1 MTHMSKRW
9 TIAALTLSLVLSLAA
24 CGPAQ
29 DTTDTDSAG
38 EESTTNQT
46 GESNP
51 PEDTQTNQENQDGQN
66 GEESPAE
73 TDNVSVSESDPVDA
87 SWFDD
92 AAFVGD
98 SVSVTLA
105 NYNSSYGVLGNA
117 KFFCSVSL
125 SQTNA
130 LSYQTGNAHLPEYP
144 AGSGQHPRI
153 EDGIAASGAKKVYLM
168 LGMNC
173 IASGVD
179 RVSQDLVT
187 LVSKIQEK
195 SPGIAVLI
203 ESVTP
208 MTADSPRADGSLN
221 NYTIQEFNEKMK
233 AICQEK
239 QWYYVN
245 VAEAVTGDYGAL
257 KAEYSGDKAMGI
269 HFNYDGAAAWANYLL
284 THVPDALK

>member
-38 EESTTNQT
+38 EENTTNQT

>member
-1 MTHMSKRW
+1 MQWKRW
-9 TIAALTLSLVLSLAA
+9 TIAVLTLSLLLALAA

-29 DTTDTDSAG
+29 DTTDPTG
-38 EESTTNQT
+38 EDSTTHQT
-46 GESNP
+46 GENDP
-51 PEDTQTNQENQDGQN
+51 PEDTQTTEENQDGQN
-66 GEESPAE
+66 GAEAPAKTDTVPVPESA
-73 TDNVSVSESDPVDA
+73 PVDA

-105 NYNSSYGVLGNA
+105 NYNSSYGTLGKA

-130 LSYQTGNAHLPEYP
+130 LSYQAGNERLPEYP

-221 NYTIQEFNEKMK
+221 NFTIQEFNEKMK

-245 VAEAVTGDYGAL
+245 VAEAVTGDAGAL

-284 THVPDALK
+284 THVSEALK

>member
-1 MTHMSKRW
+1 MQWKRW
-9 TIAALTLSLVLSLAA
+9 TIAVLTLSLLLALAA

-29 DTTDTDSAG
+29 DAADPTG
-38 EESTTNQT
+38 EDSTTNQT
-46 GESNP
+46 GENDP
-51 PEDTQTNQENQDGQN
+51 PEDTQTTQENQDGQN
-66 GEESPAE
+66 GAEAPAKTDTVPVPESA
-73 TDNVSVSESDPVDA
+73 PVDA
-87 SWFDD
+87 GWFDD

-105 NYNSSYGVLGNA
+105 NYNSSYGTLGKA

-130 LSYQTGNAHLPEYP
+130 LSYQAGNERLPEYP

-221 NYTIQEFNEKMK
+221 NFTIQEFNEKMK

-245 VAEAVTGDYGAL
+245 VAEAVTGDQGAL

-284 THVPDALK
+284 THVPEALK

>member
-1 MTHMSKRW
+1 MKWNRW
-9 TIAALTLSLVLSLAA
+9 TIAVLTLSLLLALAA

-29 DTTDTDSAG
+29 DAADPTG
-38 EESTTNQT
+38 EDSTTNQT
-46 GESNP
+46 GETTS
-51 PEDTQTNQENQDGQN
+51 PEDTQNTQENQDGQT
-66 GEESPAE
+66 GEEAPAK
-73 TDNVSVSESDPVDA
+73 TDTVPVPESAPVDA
-87 SWFDD
+87 GWFDD

-105 NYNSSYGVLGNA
+105 NYNSSYGTLGNA

-130 LSYQTGNAHLPEYP
+130 LSYQAGNERLPEYP

-221 NYTIQEFNEKMK
+221 NFTIQEFNEKMK

-245 VAEAVTGDYGAL
+245 VAEAVTGDQGAL

-284 THVPDALK
+284 THVPEALK

>member
-1 MTHMSKRW
+1 MKWNRW
-9 TIAALTLSLVLSLAA
+9 TIAVLTLSLLLALAA

-29 DTTDTDSAG
+29 DATDPTG
-38 EESTTNQT
+38 EDSTTNQT
-46 GESNP
+46 GETTS
-51 PEDTQTNQENQDGQN
+51 PEDTQTTQENQDGQDGQN
-66 GEESPAE
+66 GEAAAD
-73 TDNVSVSESDPVDA
+73 TVSVPESAPVDA
-87 SWFDD
+87 GWFDD

-105 NYNSSYGVLGNA
+105 NYNSSYGTLGKA

-130 LSYQTGNAHLPEYP
+130 LSYQAGNERLPEYP

-153 EDGIAASGAKKVYLM
+153 ED
-168 LGMNC
+168 
-173 IASGVD
+173 
-179 RVSQDLVT
+179 
-187 LVSKIQEK
+187 
-195 SPGIAVLI
+195 GIAVLI

-221 NYTIQEFNEKMK
+221 NFTIQAFNEKMK

-245 VAEAVTGDYGAL
+245 VAEAVTGDQGAL

-284 THVPDALK
+284 THVPEALK

>member
-1 MTHMSKRW
+1 MKWNRW
-9 TIAALTLSLVLSLAA
+9 TIAVLTLSLLLALAA

-29 DTTDTDSAG
+29 DAADPTG
-38 EESTTNQT
+38 EDSTTNQT
-46 GESNP
+46 GETTS
-51 PEDTQTNQENQDGQN
+51 PEDTQTTQENQDGQT
-66 GEESPAE
+66 GEEAPAK
-73 TDNVSVSESDPVDA
+73 TDTVPVPESAPVDA

-105 NYNSSYGVLGNA
+105 NYNSSYGTLGKA

-130 LSYQTGNAHLPEYP
+130 LSYQAGNERLPEYP

-221 NYTIQEFNEKMK
+221 NFTIQEFNEKMK

-245 VAEAVTGDYGAL
+245 VAEAVTGDAGAL

-284 THVPDALK
+284 THVPEALK

>member
-1 MTHMSKRW
+1 MKWNRW
-9 TIAALTLSLVLSLAA
+9 TIAVLTLSLLLALAA

-29 DTTDTDSAG
+29 DAADPTG
-38 EESTTNQT
+38 EDSTTHQT
-46 GESNP
+46 GETTS
-51 PEDTQTNQENQDGQN
+51 PEDTQTTQENQDGQN
-66 GEESPAE
+66 GEEAPAK
-73 TDNVSVSESDPVDA
+73 TDTVPVPESAPVDA
-87 SWFDD
+87 GWFDD

-105 NYNSSYGVLGNA
+105 NYNSSYDTLGKA

-130 LSYQTGNAHLPEYP
+130 LSYQAGNERLPEYP

-221 NYTIQEFNEKMK
+221 NFTIQEFNEKMK

-245 VAEAVTGDYGAL
+245 VAEAVTGDAGAL

-284 THVPDALK
+284 THVPEALK

>member
-1 MTHMSKRW
+1 MTHITKRW
-9 TIAALTLSLVLSLAA
+9 TIAALTLSLVLALAA

-29 DTTDTDSAG
+29 DAADDPNAAG
-38 EESTTNQT
+38 EENTTNQT

-51 PEDTQTNQENQDGQN
+51 PEENQNNQENQDGQN
-66 GEESPAE
+66 GEEAPVD
-73 TDNVSVSESDPVDA
+73 TVSVPASDPVDA

-105 NYNSSYGVLGNA
+105 NYNSSYGTLGNA

-130 LSYQTGNAHLPEYP
+130 LSYQAGNSHLPEYP

-233 AICQEK
+233 TICQEK

-257 KAEYSGDKAMGI
+257 KAEYSGDQAMGI

-284 THVPDALK
+284 THVPEALK

>member
-1 MTHMSKRW
+1 MKWNRW
-9 TIAALTLSLVLSLAA
+9 TIAVLTLSLLLALAA

-29 DTTDTDSAG
+29 DAADPTG
-38 EESTTNQT
+38 EDSTTHQT
-46 GESNP
+46 GENDP
-51 PEDTQTNQENQDGQN
+51 PEDTQTTQENQDGQN
-66 GEESPAE
+66 GAEAPAKTDTVPVPESA
-73 TDNVSVSESDPVDA
+73 PVDA
-87 SWFDD
+87 GWFDD

-105 NYNSSYGVLGNA
+105 NYNRSYGTLGKA

-130 LSYQTGNAHLPEYP
+130 LSYQAGNERLPEYP

-221 NYTIQEFNEKMK
+221 NFTIQEFNEKMK

-245 VAEAVTGDYGAL
+245 VAEAVTGDAGAL

-284 THVPDALK
+284 THVPEALK

>member
-1 MTHMSKRW
+1 MKWNRW
-9 TIAALTLSLVLSLAA
+9 TIAVLTLSLLLALAA

-29 DTTDTDSAG
+29 DAADPTG
-38 EESTTNQT
+38 EDSTTHQT
-46 GESNP
+46 GETTS
-51 PEDTQTNQENQDGQN
+51 PEDTQTTQENQDGQT
-66 GEESPAE
+66 GEEAPAK
-73 TDNVSVSESDPVDA
+73 TDTVPVPESAPVDA
-87 SWFDD
+87 GWFDD

-105 NYNSSYGVLGNA
+105 NYNSSYGTLGKA

-130 LSYQTGNAHLPEYP
+130 LSYQAGNERLPEYP

-221 NYTIQEFNEKMK
+221 NFTIQEFNEKMK

-245 VAEAVTGDYGAL
+245 VAEAVTGDQGAL

-284 THVPDALK
+284 THVPEALK

>member
-1 MTHMSKRW
+1 MQWKRW
-9 TIAALTLSLVLSLAA
+9 TIAVLTLSLLLALAA

-29 DTTDTDSAG
+29 DAADPTG
-38 EESTTNQT
+38 EDSTTHQT
-46 GESNP
+46 GETTS
-51 PEDTQTNQENQDGQN
+51 PEDTQTTQENQDGQT
-66 GEESPAE
+66 GEEAPAK
-73 TDNVSVSESDPVDA
+73 TDTVPVPESAPVDA
-87 SWFDD
+87 GWFDD

-105 NYNSSYGVLGNA
+105 NYNSSYGTLGKA

-130 LSYQTGNAHLPEYP
+130 LSYQAGNERLPEYP

-221 NYTIQEFNEKMK
+221 NFTIQEFNEKMK

-245 VAEAVTGDYGAL
+245 VAEAVTGDQGAL

-284 THVPDALK
+284 THVPEALK

>member
-1 MTHMSKRW
+1 MKWKRW
-9 TIAALTLSLVLSLAA
+9 TIAVLTLSLLLALAA

-29 DTTDTDSAG
+29 DATDPTG
-38 EESTTNQT
+38 EDSTTHQT
-46 GESNP
+46 GENDS
-51 PEDTQTNQENQDGQN
+51 PEDTQTTQENQDGQN
-66 GEESPAE
+66 GEEAPAK
-73 TDNVSVSESDPVDA
+73 TDTVPVPESAPVDA

-105 NYNSSYGVLGNA
+105 NYNSSYGTLGKA

-130 LSYQTGNAHLPEYP
+130 LSYQAGNERLPEYP

-221 NYTIQEFNEKMK
+221 NFTIQEFNEKMK

-245 VAEAVTGDYGAL
+245 VAEAVTGDQGAL

-284 THVPDALK
+284 THVPEALK

>member
-1 MTHMSKRW
+1 MQWKRW
-9 TIAALTLSLVLSLAA
+9 TIAVLTLSLLLALAA

-29 DTTDTDSAG
+29 DATDPTG
-38 EESTTNQT
+38 EDSTTHQT
-46 GESNP
+46 GEMTS
-51 PEDTQTNQENQDGQN
+51 PEDTQTTQENQDGQN
-66 GEESPAE
+66 GEEAPAK
-73 TDNVSVSESDPVDA
+73 TDTVPVPESAPVDA

-105 NYNSSYGVLGNA
+105 NYNSSYGTLGKA

-130 LSYQTGNAHLPEYP
+130 LSYQAGNERLPEYP

-221 NYTIQEFNEKMK
+221 NFTIQEFNEKMK

-245 VAEAVTGDYGAL
+245 VAEAVTGDQGAL

-284 THVPDALK
+284 THVPEALK

>member
-1 MTHMSKRW
+1 MKWNRW
-9 TIAALTLSLVLSLAA
+9 TIAVLTLSLLLALAA

-29 DTTDTDSAG
+29 DAADPTG
-38 EESTTNQT
+38 EDSTTNQT
-46 GESNP
+46 GETNS
-51 PEDTQTNQENQDGQN
+51 PEDTQTTQENQDGQN
-66 GEESPAE
+66 GAEAPAKTDTVPVPESA
-73 TDNVSVSESDPVDA
+73 PVDA
-87 SWFDD
+87 GWFDD

-105 NYNSSYGVLGNA
+105 NYNSSYGTLGKA

-130 LSYQTGNAHLPEYP
+130 LSYQAGNERLPEYP

-221 NYTIQEFNEKMK
+221 NFTIQEFNEKMK

-245 VAEAVTGDYGAL
+245 VAEAVTGDQGAL

-284 THVPDALK
+284 THVPEALK

>member
-1 MTHMSKRW
+1 MQWKRW
-9 TIAALTLSLVLSLAA
+9 TIAVLTLSLLLALAA
-24 CGPAQ
+24 CAPAQ
-29 DTTDTDSAG
+29 DAADPTG
-38 EESTTNQT
+38 EDSTTHQT
-46 GESNP
+46 GETTS
-51 PEDTQTNQENQDGQN
+51 PEDTQNTQENQDGQN
-66 GEESPAE
+66 GEEAPAKAD
-73 TDNVSVSESDPVDA
+73 TVPVPESAPVDA

-105 NYNSSYGVLGNA
+105 NYNSSYGTLGKA

-130 LSYQTGNAHLPEYP
+130 LSYQAGNERLPEYP

-221 NYTIQEFNEKMK
+221 NFTIQEFNEKMK

-245 VAEAVTGDYGAL
+245 VAEAVTGDQGAL

-284 THVPDALK
+284 THVPEALK

>member
-1 MTHMSKRW
+1 MQWKRW
-9 TIAALTLSLVLSLAA
+9 TIAVLTLSLLLALAA

-29 DTTDTDSAG
+29 DATDPAG
-38 EESTTNQT
+38 EDSTTHQT
-46 GESNP
+46 GENDP
-51 PEDTQTNQENQDGQN
+51 PEDTQTTQEKQDGQN
-66 GEESPAE
+66 GEEAPAK
-73 TDNVSVSESDPVDA
+73 TDTVPVPESAPVDA
-87 SWFDD
+87 GWFDD

-105 NYNSSYGVLGNA
+105 NYNSSYGTLGKA

-130 LSYQTGNAHLPEYP
+130 LSYQAGNERLPEYP

-221 NYTIQEFNEKMK
+221 NFTIQEFNEKMK

-245 VAEAVTGDYGAL
+245 VAEAVTGDAGAL

-284 THVPDALK
+284 THVPEALK

>member
-1 MTHMSKRW
+1 MQWKRW
-9 TIAALTLSLVLSLAA
+9 TIAVLTLSLLLALAA

-29 DTTDTDSAG
+29 DAADPTG
-38 EESTTNQT
+38 EDSTTNQT
-46 GESNP
+46 GETDS
-51 PEDTQTNQENQDGQN
+51 PEDTQTTQENQDGQN
-66 GEESPAE
+66 GEEAPAK
-73 TDNVSVSESDPVDA
+73 TDTVSVPESAPVDA

-105 NYNSSYGVLGNA
+105 NYNSSYGTLGKA

-130 LSYQTGNAHLPEYP
+130 LSYQAGNERLPEYP

-179 RVSQDLVT
+179 RVSQDLVI

-221 NYTIQEFNEKMK
+221 NFTIQEFNEKMK

-245 VAEAVTGDYGAL
+245 VAEAVTGDQGAL

-284 THVPDALK
+284 THVPEALK

>member
-1 MTHMSKRW
+1 MKWNRW
-9 TIAALTLSLVLSLAA
+9 TIAVLTLSLLLALAA

-29 DTTDTDSAG
+29 DATDPTG
-38 EESTTNQT
+38 EDSTTNQT
-46 GESNP
+46 GENDP
-51 PEDTQTNQENQDGQN
+51 PEDTQTTQENQDGQN
-66 GEESPAE
+66 GAEAPAKTDTVPVPESA
-73 TDNVSVSESDPVDA
+73 PVDA

-105 NYNSSYGVLGNA
+105 NYNSSYGTLGKA

-130 LSYQTGNAHLPEYP
+130 LSYQAGNERLPEYP

-221 NYTIQEFNEKMK
+221 NFTIQEFNEKMK

-284 THVPDALK
+284 THVPEALK

>member
-1 MTHMSKRW
+1 MKWNRW
-9 TIAALTLSLVLSLAA
+9 TIAVLTLSLLLALAA

-29 DTTDTDSAG
+29 DATDQTG
-38 EESTTNQT
+38 EDSTTNQT
-46 GESNP
+46 GETTS
-51 PEDTQTNQENQDGQN
+51 PEDTQNTQENQDGQN
-66 GEESPAE
+66 GAEAPAKTDTVPVPESA
-73 TDNVSVSESDPVDA
+73 PVDA
-87 SWFDD
+87 GWFDD

-105 NYNSSYGVLGNA
+105 NYNSSYGTLGKA

-130 LSYQTGNAHLPEYP
+130 LSYQAGNERLPEYP

-221 NYTIQEFNEKMK
+221 NFTIQEFNEKMK

-245 VAEAVTGDYGAL
+245 VAEAVTGDQGAL

-284 THVPDALK
+284 THVPEALK

>member
-1 MTHMSKRW
+1 MKWNRW
-9 TIAALTLSLVLSLAA
+9 TIAVLTLSLLLALAA

-29 DTTDTDSAG
+29 DAADPTG
-38 EESTTNQT
+38 EDSTTHQT
-46 GESNP
+46 GETTS
-51 PEDTQTNQENQDGQN
+51 PEDTQTTQENQDGQT
-66 GEESPAE
+66 GEEAPAK
-73 TDNVSVSESDPVDA
+73 TDTVPVPESAPVDA

-105 NYNSSYGVLGNA
+105 NYNSSYGTLGKA
-117 KFFCSVSL
+117 KFFSVSL

-130 LSYQTGNAHLPEYP
+130 LSYQAGNERLPEYP

-221 NYTIQEFNEKMK
+221 NFTIQEFNEKMK

-245 VAEAVTGDYGAL
+245 VAEAVTGDQGAL

-284 THVPDALK
+284 THVPEALK

>member
-1 MTHMSKRW
+1 M
-9 TIAALTLSLVLSLAA
+9 
-24 CGPAQ
+24 
-29 DTTDTDSAG
+29 DAG
-38 EESTTNQT
+38 
-46 GESNP
+46 
-51 PEDTQTNQENQDGQN
+51 
-66 GEESPAE
+66 
-73 TDNVSVSESDPVDA
+73 
-87 SWFDD
+87 WFDD

-105 NYNSSYGVLGNA
+105 NYNGSYGTLGKA

-130 LSYQTGNAHLPEYP
+130 LSYQAGNERLPEYP

-221 NYTIQEFNEKMK
+221 NFTIQEFNEKMK
-233 AICQEK
+233 AICREK

-245 VAEAVTGDYGAL
+245 VAEAVTGDAGAL

-284 THVPDALK
+284 THVPEALK

>member
-1 MTHMSKRW
+1 MDHRRPDPLPSP
-9 TIAALTLSLVLSLAA
+9 
-24 CGPAQ
+24 GP
-29 DTTDTDSAG
+29 G
-38 EESTTNQT
+38 RLR
-46 GESNP
+46 
-51 PEDTQTNQENQDGQN
+51 
-66 GEESPAE
+66 
-73 TDNVSVSESDPVDA
+73 PVDA

-105 NYNSSYGVLGNA
+105 NYNGSYGTLGKA

-130 LSYQTGNAHLPEYP
+130 LSYQAGNERLPEYP

-221 NYTIQEFNEKMK
+221 NFTIQEFNEKMK

-245 VAEAVTGDYGAL
+245 VAEAVTGDQGAL

-284 THVPDALK
+284 THVPEALK

>member
-1 MTHMSKRW
+1 MKWNRW
-9 TIAALTLSLVLSLAA
+9 TIAVLTLSLLLALAA

-29 DTTDTDSAG
+29 DATDPAG
-38 EESTTNQT
+38 EDSTTNQT
-46 GESNP
+46 GETTS
-51 PEDTQTNQENQDGQN
+51 PEDTQTTQENQDGQD
-66 GEESPAE
+66 GEAPAGA
-73 TDNVSVSESDPVDA
+73 DPVSVPESAPVDA

-92 AAFVGD
+92 ADFVGD

-105 NYNSSYGVLGNA
+105 NYNSSYGTLGKA

-130 LSYQTGNAHLPEYP
+130 LSYQAGNERLPEYP

-221 NYTIQEFNEKMK
+221 NFTIQEFNEKMK

-245 VAEAVTGDYGAL
+245 VAEAVTGDAGAL

-284 THVPDALK
+284 THVPEALK

>member
-1 MTHMSKRW
+1 MKWNRW
-9 TIAALTLSLVLSLAA
+9 TIAVLTLSLLLALAA

-29 DTTDTDSAG
+29 DAADPTG
-38 EESTTNQT
+38 EDSTTNQT
-46 GESNP
+46 GETDS
-51 PEDTQTNQENQDGQN
+51 PEDTQTTQENQDGQN
-66 GEESPAE
+66 GAEAPAKTDTVPVPESA
-73 TDNVSVSESDPVDA
+73 PVDA
-87 SWFDD
+87 GWFDD

-105 NYNSSYGVLGNA
+105 NYNSSYGTLGKA

-130 LSYQTGNAHLPEYP
+130 LSYQAGNERLPEYP

-153 EDGIAASGAKKVYLM
+153 EDGIAASGAKKVYLI

-221 NYTIQEFNEKMK
+221 NFTIQEFNEKMK

-245 VAEAVTGDYGAL
+245 VAEAVTGDAGAL

-284 THVPDALK
+284 THVPEALK

>member
-1 MTHMSKRW
+1 MKWNRW
-9 TIAALTLSLVLSLAA
+9 TIAVLTLSLLLALAA

-29 DTTDTDSAG
+29 DAADPTG
-38 EESTTNQT
+38 EDSTTHQT
-46 GESNP
+46 GENDP
-51 PEDTQTNQENQDGQN
+51 PEDTQTTQENQDGQN
-66 GEESPAE
+66 GAEAPAKTDTVPVPESA
-73 TDNVSVSESDPVDA
+73 PVDA
-87 SWFDD
+87 GWFDD

-105 NYNSSYGVLGNA
+105 NYNSSYGTLGKA

-130 LSYQTGNAHLPEYP
+130 LSYQAGNERLPEYP

-221 NYTIQEFNEKMK
+221 NFTIQEFNEKMK

-245 VAEAVTGDYGAL
+245 VAEAVTGDAGAL

-284 THVPDALK
+284 THVPEALK

>member
-1 MTHMSKRW
+1 MKWNRW
-9 TIAALTLSLVLSLAA
+9 TIAVLTLSLLLALAA

-29 DTTDTDSAG
+29 DAADPTG
-38 EESTTNQT
+38 EDSTTHQT
-46 GESNP
+46 GETTS
-51 PEDTQTNQENQDGQN
+51 PEDTQTTQENQDGQT
-66 GEESPAE
+66 GEEAPAK
-73 TDNVSVSESDPVDA
+73 TDTVPVPESAPVDA

-105 NYNSSYGVLGNA
+105 NYNSSYGTLGKA

-130 LSYQTGNAHLPEYP
+130 LSYQAGNERLPEYP

-221 NYTIQEFNEKMK
+221 NFTIQEFNEKMK

-245 VAEAVTGDYGAL
+245 VAEAVTGDQGAL

-269 HFNYDGAAAWANYLL
+269 HFNYDGAAACANYLL
-284 THVPDALK
+284 THVPEALK

>member
-1 MTHMSKRW
+1 MKWNRW
-9 TIAALTLSLVLSLAA
+9 IIAVLTLSLLLALAA

-29 DTTDTDSAG
+29 DAADPTG
-38 EESTTNQT
+38 EDSTTNQT
-46 GESNP
+46 GETDS
-51 PEDTQTNQENQDGQN
+51 PEDTQTTQENQENQDGQN
-66 GEESPAE
+66 GQNGEAAA
-73 TDNVSVSESDPVDA
+73 DIVSVPESAPVDA
-87 SWFDD
+87 GWFDD

-105 NYNSSYGVLGNA
+105 NYNSSYGTLGKA

-130 LSYQTGNAHLPEYP
+130 LSYQAGNERLPEYP

-221 NYTIQEFNEKMK
+221 NFTIQEFNEKMK

-245 VAEAVTGDYGAL
+245 VAEAVTGDAGAL
-257 KAEYSGDKAMGI
+257 KAEYSGD
-269 HFNYDGAAAWANYLL
+269 
-284 THVPDALK
+284 

>member
-1 MTHMSKRW
+1 MKWKRW
-9 TIAALTLSLVLSLAA
+9 TIAVLTLSLLLALAA

-29 DTTDTDSAG
+29 DATDPTG
-38 EESTTNQT
+38 EDSTTHQT
-46 GESNP
+46 GENDP
-51 PEDTQTNQENQDGQN
+51 PEDTQTTQENQDGQN
-66 GEESPAE
+66 GAEAPAKTDTVPVPESA
-73 TDNVSVSESDPVDA
+73 PVDA
-87 SWFDD
+87 GWFDD

-105 NYNSSYGVLGNA
+105 NYNSSYGTLGNA

-130 LSYQTGNAHLPEYP
+130 LSYQAGNERLPEYP

-221 NYTIQEFNEKMK
+221 NFTIQEFNEKMK
-233 AICQEK
+233 AIC
-239 QWYYVN
+239 
-245 VAEAVTGDYGAL
+245 
-257 KAEYSGDKAMGI
+257 
-269 HFNYDGAAAWANYLL
+269 
-284 THVPDALK
+284 

>member
-1 MTHMSKRW
+1 MIKRLHRKTG
-9 TIAALTLSLVLSLAA
+9 TIAVLTLSLVLTLAA

-29 DTTDTDSAG
+29 DTADPAG
-38 EESTTNQT
+38 EENTTSTTDQNGESTPPETQEEQT
-46 GESNP
+46 GETTDENT
-51 PEDTQTNQENQDGQN
+51 PE
-66 GEESPAE
+66 E
-73 TDNVSVSESDPVDA
+73 TDTVSVPASDPVDA

-105 NYNSSYGVLGNA
+105 NYNSSYGTLGNA

-130 LSYQTGNAHLPEYP
+130 LSYQAGNTHLPEYP

-221 NYTIQEFNEKMK
+221 NFTIQEFNEKMK
-233 AICQEK
+233 TICQEK

-245 VAEAVTGDYGAL
+245 VAEAVTGDQGAL

-269 HFNYDGAAAWANYLL
+269 HFNYDGAAVWANYLL

>member
-1 MTHMSKRW
+1 MQWKRW
-9 TIAALTLSLVLSLAA
+9 TIAVLTLSLLLALAA

-29 DTTDTDSAG
+29 DATDPTG
-38 EESTTNQT
+38 EDSTTHQT
-46 GESNP
+46 GENDP
-51 PEDTQTNQENQDGQN
+51 PEDTQTTQENQDGQN
-66 GEESPAE
+66 GEEAPAK
-73 TDNVSVSESDPVDA
+73 TDTVPVPESAPVDA

-105 NYNSSYGVLGNA
+105 NYNSSYGTLGNA

-130 LSYQTGNAHLPEYP
+130 LSYQAGNTHLPEYP

-221 NYTIQEFNEKMK
+221 NFTIQEFNEKMK

-245 VAEAVTGDYGAL
+245 VAEAVTGDQGAL

-284 THVPDALK
+284 THVPEALK

>member
-1 MTHMSKRW
+1 MKWNRW
-9 TIAALTLSLVLSLAA
+9 TIAVLTLSLLLALAA

-29 DTTDTDSAG
+29 DAADPTG
-38 EESTTNQT
+38 EDSTTHQT
-46 GESNP
+46 GETDS
-51 PEDTQTNQENQDGQN
+51 PEDTQTTQENQDGQ
-66 GEESPAE
+66 EAPAKTDTVPVPESA
-73 TDNVSVSESDPVDA
+73 PVDA
-87 SWFDD
+87 GWFDD

-105 NYNSSYGVLGNA
+105 NYNSSYGTLGKA

-130 LSYQTGNAHLPEYP
+130 LSYQAGNERLPEYP

-221 NYTIQEFNEKMK
+221 NFTIQEFNEKMK

-245 VAEAVTGDYGAL
+245 VAEAVTGDAGAL

-284 THVPDALK
+284 THVPEALK

>member
-1 MTHMSKRW
+1 MQWKRW
-9 TIAALTLSLVLSLAA
+9 TIAVLTLSLLLALAA

-29 DTTDTDSAG
+29 DAADPTG
-38 EESTTNQT
+38 EDSTTNQT
-46 GESNP
+46 GETTS
-51 PEDTQTNQENQDGQN
+51 PEDTQNTQENQDGQN
-66 GEESPAE
+66 GAEAPAKTDTVPVPESA
-73 TDNVSVSESDPVDA
+73 PVDA
-87 SWFDD
+87 GWFDD

-105 NYNSSYGVLGNA
+105 NYNSSYGTLGKA

-130 LSYQTGNAHLPEYP
+130 LSYQAGNERLPEYP

-221 NYTIQEFNEKMK
+221 NFTIQEFNEKMK

-245 VAEAVTGDYGAL
+245 VAEAVTGDQGAL

-284 THVPDALK
+284 THVPEALK

>member
-1 MTHMSKRW
+1 MKWNRW
-9 TIAALTLSLVLSLAA
+9 TIAVLTLSLLLALAA

-29 DTTDTDSAG
+29 DAADPTG
-38 EESTTNQT
+38 EDSTTHQT
-46 GESNP
+46 GENDP
-51 PEDTQTNQENQDGQN
+51 PEDTQTTQENQDGQN
-66 GEESPAE
+66 GAEAPAKTDTVPVPESA
-73 TDNVSVSESDPVDA
+73 PVDA
-87 SWFDD
+87 GWFDD

-105 NYNSSYGVLGNA
+105 NYNSSYGTLGKA

-130 LSYQTGNAHLPEYP
+130 LSYQAGNERLPEYP

-221 NYTIQEFNEKMK
+221 NFTIQEFNEKMK

-245 VAEAVTGDYGAL
+245 VAEAVTGDQGAL

-284 THVPDALK
+284 THVPEALK

>member
-1 MTHMSKRW
+1 MKWNRW
-9 TIAALTLSLVLSLAA
+9 TIAVLTLSLLLALAA

-29 DTTDTDSAG
+29 DAADPTG
-38 EESTTNQT
+38 EDSTTNQT
-46 GESNP
+46 GENDP
-51 PEDTQTNQENQDGQN
+51 PEDTQTTQENQDGQN
-66 GEESPAE
+66 GAEAPAKTDTVPVPESA
-73 TDNVSVSESDPVDA
+73 PVDA
-87 SWFDD
+87 GWFDD

-105 NYNSSYGVLGNA
+105 NYNSSYGTLGKA

-130 LSYQTGNAHLPEYP
+130 LSYQAGNERLPEYP

-221 NYTIQEFNEKMK
+221 NFTIQEFNEKMK

-245 VAEAVTGDYGAL
+245 VAEAVTGDAGAL

-284 THVPDALK
+284 THVPEALK

>member
-1 MTHMSKRW
+1 MKWNRW
-9 TIAALTLSLVLSLAA
+9 TIAVLTLSLLLALAA

-29 DTTDTDSAG
+29 DATDPTG
-38 EESTTNQT
+38 EDSTTNQT
-46 GESNP
+46 GETTS
-51 PEDTQTNQENQDGQN
+51 PEDTQNTQENQDGQN
-66 GEESPAE
+66 GAEAPAKTDTVPVPESA
-73 TDNVSVSESDPVDA
+73 PVDA

-105 NYNSSYGVLGNA
+105 NYNSSYGTLGKA

-130 LSYQTGNAHLPEYP
+130 LSYQAGNERLPEYP

-221 NYTIQEFNEKMK
+221 NFTIQEFNEKMK

-284 THVPDALK
+284 THVPEALK

>member
-1 MTHMSKRW
+1 MQWKRW
-9 TIAALTLSLVLSLAA
+9 TIAVLTLSLLLALAA

-29 DTTDTDSAG
+29 DAADPAG
-38 EESTTNQT
+38 EDSTTHQT
-46 GESNP
+46 GENDP
-51 PEDTQTNQENQDGQN
+51 PEDTQTTQENQDGQN
-66 GEESPAE
+66 GEEAPAK
-73 TDNVSVSESDPVDA
+73 TDTVPVPESAPVDA
-87 SWFDD
+87 GWFDD

-105 NYNSSYGVLGNA
+105 NYNSSYGTLGKA

-130 LSYQTGNAHLPEYP
+130 LSYQAGNERLPEYP

-221 NYTIQEFNEKMK
+221 NFTIQEFNEKMK

-245 VAEAVTGDYGAL
+245 VAEAVTGDQGAL

-284 THVPDALK
+284 THVPEALK